1 MTMMVCQEVSLVMNM
16 EAASKLETGGGPN
29 IAKANHQLWGQAAHC
44 RDIQYPGL
52 FLEGLSVK
60 II

>member
-16 EAASKLETGGGPN
+16 EAASKLETGGPN

-44 RDIQYPGL
+44 RDIQYPE
-52 FLEGLSVK
+52 LERK
-60 II
+60 D

>member
-1 MTMMVCQEVSLVMNM
+1 MMVLCRKVSLVMNM
-16 EAASKLETGGGPN
+16 EAASKLETGGPN

>member
-16 EAASKLETGGGPN
+16 EAASKLETGGPN

-44 RDIQYPGL
+44 RDIQYPEL
-52 FLEGLSVK
+52 FLEWLSVK

>member
-16 EAASKLETGGGPN
+16 EAASKLETGGPN

-52 FLEGLSVK
+52 FLEGLG
-60 II
+60 

>member
-1 MTMMVCQEVSLVMNM
+1 MVVCLKVILVMNM

-52 FLEGLSVK
+52 FLEGLIVK

>member
-1 MTMMVCQEVSLVMNM
+1 MVVCLKVILVMNM

-44 RDIQYPGL
+44 RDIQYPEL
-52 FLEGLSVK
+52 FLDGFSVK